1 MQFGTQKASADH
13 KQGSGKNAKG
23 APKITVPEAPYP
35 IYDDFKEFVNAAGSP
50 EAALGFVNAAVKT
63 AAGAR
68 VREFVGDSPETT
80 PESEIIIK
88 AIEAGKAF
96 IPVSPPNVL
105 TQEGSNDP
113 VSFTLILPRPIWR
126 ASFTV
131 PPLIASTEESGIT
144 FPMWSAY
151 ALDAEN
157 KVIDSTGREPSG
169 SYIHQFAETHSLQA
183 SVPHEHCIES
193 IRFDSDNK
201 HHAAFSGILIDDLA
215 LWNARPERC
224 Q

>member
-80 PESEIIIK
+80 PESEIITK

-96 IPVSPPNVL
+96 IPVVKTSNREKGVTL
-105 TQEGSNDP
+105 DSLLARVRTEGPEAVKDQ
-113 VSFTLILPRPIWR
+113 LLE
-126 ASFTV
+126 
-131 PPLIASTEESGIT
+131 L
-144 FPMWSAY
+144 
-151 ALDAEN
+151 
-157 KVIDSTGREPSG
+157 
-169 SYIHQFAETHSLQA
+169 
-183 SVPHEHCIES
+183 
-193 IRFDSDNK
+193 
-201 HHAAFSGILIDDLA
+201 AAKMG
-215 LWNARPERC
+215 
-224 Q
+224 